1 LHVIFVGKACAG
13 ASVLFFISVDTPKNR
28 LPHTFLPK
36 NRPKRQ
42 KNMSQRLAGFHT
54 FAPET
59 IKNRNTRL

>member
-1 LHVIFVGKACAG
+1 
-13 ASVLFFISVDTPKNR
+13 LFFVSVDTPKNR

-42 KNMSQRLAGFHT
+42 KNMSQRLADFHT